1 MLLAGPPKFIQESV
15 VSFLILFGNTY
26 GVDVICLD
34 IYTQSMERTSTIR
47 HTETLNLS

>member
-1 MLLAGPPKFIQESV
+1 MLLAGPLKFIQES
-15 VSFLILFGNTY
+15 GNTY

-34 IYTQSMERTSTIR
+34 IYTQNMERTSTIR